1 MAPSTH
7 INARPISGAI
17 GAELAGVNA
26 ADDLD
31 SSSVDA
37 IRQALLEYNVIFLR
51 DQELTSEQ
59 YLAFA
64 SRLGEPTEYP
74 LLPGLPGFPMIT
86 PVIKR
91 EHETVN
97 FGGVW
102 HTDTTYLQQ
111 PPSATMLLAREV
123 PPIGGDTLFANLSS
137 AYEGLS
143 DGMKRL
149 LDGLT
154 AVASSRKADAV
165 RTREDRVQEAD
176 DGQGDADARGPR
188 GNEEFVSEHPVV
200 RTHPE
205 TGRKALY
212 VNIAHTQ
219 RFSGMTEEESAPL
232 LHFLYA
238 HCVKPE
244 FTCRFAWRPGSIA
257 IWDNRCTLHNPVNDY
272 HGYQR
277 VMHRITLRGDTPR

>member
-1 MAPSTH
+1 MITV
-7 INARPISGAI
+7 RPLSGAI
-17 GAELAGVNA
+17 GAEIDGVNA

-31 SSSVDA
+31 QPSVGA
-37 IRQALLEYNVIFLR
+37 IREALLKFNVIFLR
-51 DQELTSEQ
+51 DQELTSAQ

-64 SRLGEPTEYP
+64 SRLGVPNEYP
-74 LLPGLPGFPMIT
+74 LLPGLPDFPLIT

-91 EHETVN
+91 ENETIN

-102 HTDTTYLQQ
+102 HTDTTYLQE
-111 PPSATMLLAREV
+111 PPSATLLLAREV
-123 PPIGGDTLFANLSS
+123 PPVGGDTLFANLYK
-137 AYEGLS
+137 AYESLS
-143 DGMKRL
+143 DGMRRL

-154 AVASSRKADAV
+154 AINSSRKADAV

-176 DGQGDADARGPR
+176 DAQ

-212 VNIAHTQ
+212 VNVAHTQ
-219 RFSGMTEEESAPL
+219 RFGGMTEEESAPL

-244 FTCRFAWRPGSIA
+244 FTCRFSWRPGSIA
-257 IWDNRCTLHNPVNDY
+257 IWDNRCALHNPVNDY
-272 HGYQR
+272 DGYLR
-277 VMHRITLRGDTPR
+277 VMHRITLKGDTPR

>member
-1 MAPSTH
+1 MITV
-7 INARPISGAI
+7 RPLSGAI
-17 GAELAGVNA
+17 GAEIDGVNA

-31 SSSVDA
+31 QPSVGA
-37 IRQALLEYNVIFLR
+37 IREALLKFNVIFLR
-51 DQELTSEQ
+51 DQELTSAQ

-64 SRLGEPTEYP
+64 SRLGVPNEYP
-74 LLPGLPGFPMIT
+74 LLPGLPDFPLIT

-91 EHETVN
+91 ENETIN

-102 HTDTTYLQQ
+102 HTDTTYLQE
-111 PPSATMLLAREV
+111 PPSATLLLAREV
-123 PPIGGDTLFANLSS
+123 PPVGGDTLFANLYK
-137 AYEGLS
+137 AYESLS
-143 DGMKRL
+143 DGMRRL

-154 AVASSRKADAV
+154 AINSSRKADAV
-165 RTREDRVQEAD
+165 RTREDRIQEAD
-176 DGQGDADARGPR
+176 DAQ

-212 VNIAHTQ
+212 VNVAHTQ
-219 RFSGMTEEESAPL
+219 RFGGMTEEESAPL

-244 FTCRFAWRPGSIA
+244 FTCRFSWRPGSIA
-257 IWDNRCTLHNPVNDY
+257 IWDNRCALHNPVNDY
-272 HGYQR
+272 DGYLR
-277 VMHRITLRGDTPR
+277 VMHRITLKGDTPR

>member
-1 MAPSTH
+1 MITV
-7 INARPISGAI
+7 RPLSGAI
-17 GAELAGVNA
+17 GAEIDGVNA

-31 SSSVDA
+31 QPSVGA
-37 IRQALLEYNVIFLR
+37 IREALLKFNVIFLR
-51 DQELTSEQ
+51 DQKLTSAQ

-64 SRLGEPTEYP
+64 SRLGVPNEYP
-74 LLPGLPGFPMIT
+74 LLPGLPDFPLIT

-91 EHETVN
+91 ENETIN

-102 HTDTTYLQQ
+102 HTDTTYLQE
-111 PPSATMLLAREV
+111 PPSATLLLAREV
-123 PPIGGDTLFANLSS
+123 PPVGGDTLFANLYK
-137 AYEGLS
+137 AYESLS
-143 DGMKRL
+143 DGMRRL

-154 AVASSRKADAV
+154 AINSSRKADAV

-176 DGQGDADARGPR
+176 DAQ

-212 VNIAHTQ
+212 VNVAHTQ
-219 RFSGMTEEESAPL
+219 RFGGMTEEESAPL

-244 FTCRFAWRPGSIA
+244 FTCRFSWRPGSIA
-257 IWDNRCTLHNPVNDY
+257 IWDNRCALHNPVNDY
-272 HGYQR
+272 DGYLR
-277 VMHRITLRGDTPR
+277 VMHRITLKGDTPR

>member
-1 MAPSTH
+1 MATSPT
-7 INARPISGAI
+7 ITVRPLSGAI
-17 GAELAGVNA
+17 GAEIDGVNA

-31 SSSVDA
+31 QPSVGA
-37 IRQALLEYNVIFLR
+37 IREALLKFNVIFLR
-51 DQELTSEQ
+51 NQKLPSAQ

-64 SRLGEPTEYP
+64 SRLGVPNEYP
-74 LLPGLPGFPMIT
+74 LLPGLPDFPLIT

-91 EHETVN
+91 ENETIN

-102 HTDTTYLQQ
+102 HTDTTYLQE
-111 PPSATMLLAREV
+111 PPSATLLLAREV
-123 PPIGGDTLFANLSS
+123 PPVGGDTLFANLYK
-137 AYEGLS
+137 AYESLS
-143 DGMKRL
+143 DGMRRL

-154 AVASSRKADAV
+154 AINSSRKADAV

-176 DGQGDADARGPR
+176 DAQ

-212 VNIAHTQ
+212 VNVAHTQ
-219 RFSGMTEEESAPL
+219 RFGGMTEEESAPL

-244 FTCRFAWRPGSIA
+244 FTCRFSWRPGSFI
-257 IWDNRCTLHNPVNDY
+257 LFV
-272 HGYQR
+272 G
-277 VMHRITLRGDTPR
+277 

>member
-1 MAPSTH
+1 MATSPMITV
-7 INARPISGAI
+7 RPLSGAI
-17 GAELAGVNA
+17 GAEIDGVNA
-26 ADDLD
+26 ASDLD
-31 SSSVDA
+31 QPSVDA
-37 IRQALLEYNVIFLR
+37 IREALLKFNVIFLR
-51 DQELTSEQ
+51 DQELTSAQ

-64 SRLGEPTEYP
+64 SRLGVPNEYP
-74 LLPGLPGFPMIT
+74 LLPGLPDFPLIT

-91 EHETVN
+91 ENETIN

-102 HTDTTYLQQ
+102 HTDTTYLQE
-111 PPSATMLLAREV
+111 PPSATLLLAREV
-123 PPIGGDTLFANLSS
+123 PPVGGDTLFANLYK
-137 AYEGLS
+137 AYESLS
-143 DGMKRL
+143 DGMRRL

-154 AVASSRKADAV
+154 AINSSRKADAV

-176 DGQGDADARGPR
+176 DAQ

-212 VNIAHTQ
+212 VNVAHTQ
-219 RFSGMTEEESAPL
+219 RFGGMTEEESAPL

-244 FTCRFAWRPGSIA
+244 FTCRFSWRPGSIA
-257 IWDNRCTLHNPVNDY
+257 IWDNRCALHNPVNDY
-272 HGYQR
+272 DGYLR
-277 VMHRITLRGDTPR
+277 VMHRITLKGDTPR

>member
-1 MAPSTH
+1 MATSPMITV
-7 INARPISGAI
+7 RPLSGAI
-17 GAELAGVNA
+17 GAEIDGVNA

-31 SSSVDA
+31 QPSVGA
-37 IRQALLEYNVIFLR
+37 IREALLKFNVIFLR
-51 DQELTSEQ
+51 DQKLTSAQ

-64 SRLGEPTEYP
+64 SRLGVPNEYP
-74 LLPGLPGFPMIT
+74 LLPGLPDFPLIT

-91 EHETVN
+91 ENETIN

-102 HTDTTYLQQ
+102 HTDTTYLQE
-111 PPSATMLLAREV
+111 PPSATLLLAREV
-123 PPIGGDTLFANLSS
+123 PPVGGDTLFANLYK
-137 AYEGLS
+137 AYESLS
-143 DGMKRL
+143 DGMRRL

-154 AVASSRKADAV
+154 AINSSRKADAV

-176 DGQGDADARGPR
+176 DAQ

-212 VNIAHTQ
+212 VNVAHTQ
-219 RFSGMTEEESAPL
+219 RFGGMTEEESAPL

-244 FTCRFAWRPGSIA
+244 FTCRFSWRPGSIA
-257 IWDNRCTLHNPVNDY
+257 IWDNRCALHNPVNDY
-272 HGYQR
+272 DGYLR
-277 VMHRITLRGDTPR
+277 VMHRITLKGDTPR

>member
-1 MAPSTH
+1 MPAHAH
-7 INARPISGAI
+7 ITTRRISGAI
-17 GAELAGVNA
+17 GAEIDGVNV

-31 SSSVDA
+31 QATVDE
-37 IRQALLEYNVIFLR
+37 IRRALLEHNVIFLR
-51 DQELTSEQ
+51 EQELTSEQ

-64 SRLGEPTEYP
+64 SRLGEPSAYP
-74 LLPGLPGFPMIT
+74 LLPGLPGFPVIT

-91 EHETVN
+91 EDEKVN

-102 HTDTTYLQQ
+102 HTDTTYLQE

-123 PPIGGDTLFANLSS
+123 PPVGGDTIFANLYA
-137 AYEGLS
+137 AYDALS
-143 DGMKRL
+143 DGMKHL

-154 AVASSRKADAV
+154 AINSSRKADAV
-165 RTREDRVQEAD
+165 RTREDRVAD
-176 DGQGDADARGPR
+176 SGDAK

-212 VNIAHTQ
+212 VNVAHTL
-219 RFSGMTEEESAPL
+219 RISGMTEDESAPIL
-232 LHFLYA
+232 GYLYQ
-238 HCVKPE
+238 HSIKPE
-244 FTCRFAWRPGSIA
+244 FTCRFSWRPGSIA

-272 HGYQR
+272 DGYLR
-277 VMHRITLRGDTPR
+277 VMHRITLRGDTPS